1 MLLNTIVGLLLSL
14 LSLFIMC
21 GIIGLISKNTD
32 VPLKLYEGLTFLQHR
47 GQDSAGIC
55 NEEEC
60 IKGDGLVKTVFQEDS
75 ISKLI
80 SNIGIGHVRYGTTG
94 NFDSDTIQP
103 LFNRVF
109 NRNIYL
115 CHNGHIMNTDELST
129 LFEIDEYKS
138 DSELLLKVFVMKL
151 QQQSSITEQA
161 IFDICIEL
169 MKVVKGSY
177 SILMLI
183 EGFGM
188 ICFRDIFGI
197 RPLCYGISGNDYLVA
212 SESVVLD
219 VLDFQ
224 IARDVKP
231 GEIIIFEKE
240 QQKPRFMQFQG
251 AKLYP
256 CLFEYIYFARID
268 SVLSDISIYDA
279 RYKLGELLGEK
290 IKSIQIND
298 IDVIIPVP
306 ETSLIFALGLQS
318 SLNVKMQYGL
328 VKNSYIER
336 TFIMKDD
343 KIIKKNIKRKLNVV
357 QSVMQNKNVL
367 IVDDSIVRG
376 NTSMHIVSLAKQAG
390 ANKIY
395 FGSGSPPILHPN
407 NYGIYIPER
416 DKLVAVNR
424 SFRDIADVLG
434 ASRVIYNDLI
444 EVVNCLKNMNSQLD
458 GFETSMF
465 NNLHLFS

>member
-1 MLLNTIVGLLLSL
+1 MWYNA
-14 LSLFIMC
+14 FC
-21 GIIGLISKNTD
+21 
-32 VPLKLYEGLTFLQHR
+32 
-47 GQDSAGIC
+47 
-55 NEEEC
+55 
-60 IKGDGLVKTVFQEDS
+60 
-75 ISKLI
+75 
-80 SNIGIGHVRYGTTG
+80 
-94 NFDSDTIQP
+94 
-103 LFNRVF
+103 
-109 NRNIYL
+109 
-115 CHNGHIMNTDELST
+115 
-129 LFEIDEYKS
+129 
-138 DSELLLKVFVMKL
+138 
-151 QQQSSITEQA
+151 
-161 IFDICIEL
+161 
-169 MKVVKGSY
+169 
-177 SILMLI
+177 
-183 EGFGM
+183 
-188 ICFRDIFGI
+188 
-197 RPLCYGISGNDYLVA
+197 
-212 SESVVLD
+212 
-219 VLDFQ
+219 
-224 IARDVKP
+224 
-231 GEIIIFEKE
+231 
-240 QQKPRFMQFQG
+240 
-251 AKLYP
+251 
-256 CLFEYIYFARID
+256 
-268 SVLSDISIYDA
+268 DISIYDA

-306 ETSLIFALGLQS
+306 ETSMIFALGLQS

-444 EVVNCLKNMNSQLD
+444 EVVNCLRNMNSQLD